1 MICAAQFLF
10 AYVSASVALHLIT
23 YLIGIGY
30 TAGFAAKMM
39 SLVLMIA
46 GLGKL
51 LMGVLADRVSA
62 RRALAF
68 NFLAAAIGI
77 ILMFGASRP
86 VLLVPFVIDLRAHD
100 RRAAGAAADAHS
112 GVARAEALWLD
123 RGNERSVPD
132 DRRRDRPDRYGPHLR
147 PDGFVQLRVGF
158 VRYRV
163 HSGCARDTRL
173 PLAGVRAI
181 APDANRGDGD
191 LAADRSATAAF
202 AIFGPINA
210 PNSDEIPPIEC

>member
-1 MICAAQFLF
+1 MHGGAPTLDVPRLGLAEAARTRSFWMICAAQFF
-10 AYVSASVALHLIT
+10 YAYVSASAALHLIT

-77 ILMFGASRP
+77 ILMFGASRL
-86 VLLVPFVIDLRAHD
+86 VLLVPF
-100 RRAAGAAADAHS
+100 
-112 GVARAEALWLD
+112 
-123 RGNERSVPD
+123 
-132 DRRRDRPDRYGPHLR
+132 
-147 PDGFVQLRVGF
+147 
-158 VRYRV
+158 
-163 HSGCARDTRL
+163 
-173 PLAGVRAI
+173 
-181 APDANRGDGD
+181 
-191 LAADRSATAAF
+191 
-202 AIFGPINA
+202 
-210 PNSDEIPPIEC
+210 